1 MIEHTD
7 YIEPA
12 LHIKEENFDV
22 AFIPESDLILEIG
35 FSYLR
40 FTVKH
45 QSQYV
50 ILEDYNYPAGESIE
64 VFLSEVFN
72 QHVFLVARF
81 WKSINVLIHSKK
93 KTVVPA
99 ELDEKR
105 AEQIWKALFG
115 QIHKNDLIKSH
126 AILDDQTLI
135 YLVNKGIVNF
145 LRKFYTD
152 KKNEFQPVE
161 INLLPPNPDT
171 AYLLYDG
178 IGYLFVSR
186 KERISSYYSL
196 NYNDLVLDH
205 ESSLI
210 KFIGEI
216 TKYSDSYKSLKRA
229 GFNIEM
235 TSSNSS
241 TKTPLIFRDLPRHR
255 YYSLIRSV

>member
-1 MIEHTD
+1 MTEQAD
-7 YIEPA
+7 YIEPV
-12 LHIKEENFDV
+12 LHIKDENFDV
-22 AFIPESDLILEIG
+22 DFIPQSDLILEIG
-35 FSYLR
+35 LSYFR
-40 FTVKH
+40 FTAKH
-45 QSQYV
+45 QNQYV
-50 ILEDYNYPAGESIE
+50 LLEDYNYPADEFRESL
-64 VFLSEVFN
+64 LSKVFN
-72 QHVFLVARF
+72 QNIFLAARF

-93 KTVVPA
+93 KTVVPS

-126 AILDDQTLI
+126 AIVDDQTLI
-135 YLVNKGIVNF
+135 YSVNKGIVNF

-152 KKNEFQPVE
+152 KKIEFQPVE
-161 INLLPPNPDT
+161 INLLPANPDT

-186 KERISSYYSL
+186 KEMINSYYSL

-205 ESSLI
+205 ESSI
-210 KFIGEI
+210 ITFIGEI

-235 TSSNSS
+235 TRSDSS

-255 YYSLIRSV
+255 YYSLIRSI